1 MATHKRTVAEMSQ
14 TELATASGIS
24 IPTVR
29 LRLAQAPAIRPV
41 RVDGKTTWFDAPTAL
56 ARILAPPR
64 DAGGDVL
71 VLEDERARLAA
82 AQADGQL
89 MRNAEAS
96 RAMIPRNEVLQHWA
110 GLVLNAREQLRNI
123 PANALVRVPGFTRA
137 MAKPLADLIDAA
149 LTELA
154 DGRRGVP
161 PTRTVRKHRG
171 LRSATSEEANAE
183 GQ

>member
-1 MATHKRTVAEMSQ
+1 MPTHKPSTGEMSL
-14 TELATASGIS
+14 TELRAATGVSA
-24 IPTVR
+24 PTIK
-29 LRLAQAPAIRPV
+29 LRLGMAPAIRPV
-41 RVDGKTTWFDAPTAL
+41 RADRRTAWFDAPTAL

-64 DAGGDVL
+64 AAGGDVL

-110 GLVLNAREQLRNI
+110 NLVLNAREQLRNI

-149 LTELA
+149 LTEL
-154 DGRRGVP
+154 GSGKNGVP
-161 PTRTVRKHRG
+161 PPRTVRKHRT
-171 LRSATSEEANAE
+171 LRSASREESSPDAA
-183 GQ
+183 